1 MPDASCAMP
10 MQNAIQA
17 VGIDGRR
24 IGSLL
29 KHTYIIVG
37 VSQTETLTHYI
48 ISHSMRESNSTNEQ
62 ALCKNVI
69 FVVIRQ
75 IKPRHLKSLTFCLI
89 HQKTKRTEF
98 SIVPK

>member
-89 HQKTKRTEF
+89 H
-98 SIVPK
+98 PKNKKN